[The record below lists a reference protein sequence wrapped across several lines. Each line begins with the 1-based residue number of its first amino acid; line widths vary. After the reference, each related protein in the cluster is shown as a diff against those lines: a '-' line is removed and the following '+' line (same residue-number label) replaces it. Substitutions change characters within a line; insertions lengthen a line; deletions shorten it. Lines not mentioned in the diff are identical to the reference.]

1 MKRLC
6 AFALALA
13 FLFALLPA
21 AGAEEAAFR
30 FTRENFPRLDG
41 STSLVPLGQGIASVL
56 LGESREDAA
65 DLISF
70 NRTTQS
76 FRNLC
81 DGLCDLVIAAEPK
94 GEVFTQMAQA
104 AFPYSMEQIA
114 TEALVFVVNE
124 SNPVNSLTTQQ
135 VRDIYTGEI
144 TNWSQVGG
152 EDAPIAAFQRNAT
165 AGSQVMME
173 KLVMEGTPMM
183 EAPSAMVPGGMGELI
198 ESVRSYDNSA
208 NAIGYT
214 VFYYASD
221 MQMAQGLKILQ
232 IDGITPCA
240 ETLRSEA
247 YPFLNGYYACISAL
261 APKDSPQRRLYDW
274 LVSEAGQALLT
285 LEGYV
290 PIHAPGEAPDSGEAI
305 FTDYSRYAPNNGTP
319 AKFTRFDCPQDHLE
333 PRADYGLI
341 FPYEGVQ
348 LYSSWDDG
356 STDYQSGSMKG
367 FFNHQGQL
375 ITDPIYTDIYKFT
388 LEDGDYLWVVCSE
401 DGRCGLAAKDG
412 SFATELCYDSI
423 YRLGERIFASTDY
436 EARTFRLLDRELN
449 TVATQEDFTF
459 DGKRFIPYYFQSGLT
474 LCGYEDENWNAEYL
488 LLDKEN
494 RILLETTDT
503 VSVDEAGM
511 IHLYDDQWRCSL
523 YTPDMTPVALPEVG
537 ANREIGKLG
546 QFYRVYGDAG
556 DYIVDAQGTL
566 FEWDYDNTDSTAG
579 DCFQVVRNGR
589 AKLYDDAGHLKYDD
603 LNPEWIYLG
612 EDVFYETSDQGLTL
626 HKLSDGK
633 ELFLPQGSYVY
644 KAGEVYEVSIWTD
657 DTSSTQLVDKD
668 LNLLPQAFGML
679 RMLDDLITG
688 EQYLLANDCYGFAGE
703 ERLLTLD
710 GQTQLF
716 RASGS
721 LDVMGGYI
729 SVSNDWAF
737 TCYDM
742 EGNVIFCYPYFGMA
756 SGD

>member
-21 AGAEEAAFR
+21 AGAEEPGFR
-30 FTRENFPRLDG
+30 FTRENFPKLDG

-124 SNPVNSLTTQQ
+124 SNPVDSLTTQQ
-135 VRDIYTGEI
+135 VRGIYTGEI

-173 KLVMEGTPMM
+173 KLVMAGTPMM
-183 EAPSAMVPGGMGELI
+183 EAPSSMVPGGMGELI

-232 IDGITPCA
+232 IDGVTPCA

-247 YPFLNGYYACISAL
+247 YPFLGGYYACISAL

-290 PIHAPGEAPDSGEAI
+290 PIHAPGEAPDSGETI

-341 FPYEGVQ
+341 FPYEGAQ
-348 LYSSWDDG
+348 LYSSWDGG

-388 LEDGDYLWVVCSE
+388 LEDGDYLWVVCNE
-401 DGRCGLAAKDG
+401 DGRRGLAAKDG

-423 YRLGERIFASTDY
+423 YRLGARIFASTDY
-436 EARTFRLLDRELN
+436 EDRIFRLLDPELN
-449 TVATQEDFTF
+449 IVATQEDFIF
-459 DGKRFIPYYFQSGLT
+459 EGKQFLPYYFQNGLT
-474 LCGYEDENWNAEYL
+474 LCGYEDENWNAEYI
-488 LLDKEN
+488 LLDKDN
-494 RILLETTDT
+494 RILLQTTDT
-503 VSVDEAGM
+503 VSVDEAGL
-511 IHLYDDQWRCSL
+511 IHIYDDQWSCRL
-523 YTPDMTPVALPEVG
+523 YASDMTPIELPEVG
-537 ANREIGKLG
+537 GNQGIGKLG
-546 QFYRVYGDAG
+546 QFYRVYGDTG
-556 DYIVDAQGTL
+556 DYIINAQGVL
-566 FEWDYDNTDSTAG
+566 FEWDYDNADSTAD
-579 DCFQVVRNGR
+579 DCFQVVRDGR
-589 AKLYDDAGHLKYDD
+589 ARLYDAAGHLKYAD

-612 EDVFYETSDQGLTL
+612 EDVFYETSDEGLTL
-626 HKLSDGK
+626 HKLSGDK

-644 KAGEVYEVSIWTD
+644 KAGEIYEVSIWTD
-657 DTSSTQLVDKD
+657 DVSRTQLVDKD
-668 LNLLPQAFGML
+668 LKLLPQTFGML

-721 LDVMGGYI
+721 LDVLGGYI
-729 SVSNDWAF
+729 TVSNDWAF

-742 EGNVIFCYPYFGMA
+742 AGNVIFCYPYFGMA

>member
-6 AFALALA
+6 AFSLALA

-247 YPFLNGYYACISAL
+247 YPFLNGYYACICAL

-290 PIHAPGEAPDSGEAI
+290 PIHAPGEAPDNGEAI

-423 YRLGERIFASTDY
+423 YRLEERIFASTDY

-488 LLDKEN
+488 LLDKDN

-523 YTPDMTPVALPEVG
+523 YTPDD
-537 ANREIGKLG
+537 RK
-546 QFYRVYGDAG
+546 
-556 DYIVDAQGTL
+556 
-566 FEWDYDNTDSTAG
+566 ST
-579 DCFQVVRNGR
+579 R
-589 AKLYDDAGHLKYDD
+589 
-603 LNPEWIYLG
+603 LN
-612 EDVFYETSDQGLTL
+612 
-626 HKLSDGK
+626 
-633 ELFLPQGSYVY
+633 
-644 KAGEVYEVSIWTD
+644 
-657 DTSSTQLVDKD
+657 SSHW
-668 LNLLPQAFGML
+668 
-679 RMLDDLITG
+679 
-688 EQYLLANDCYGFAGE
+688 
-703 ERLLTLD
+703 
-710 GQTQLF
+710 
-716 RASGS
+716 S
-721 LDVMGGYI
+721 
-729 SVSNDWAF
+729 
-737 TCYDM
+737 
-742 EGNVIFCYPYFGMA
+742 
-756 SGD
+756 